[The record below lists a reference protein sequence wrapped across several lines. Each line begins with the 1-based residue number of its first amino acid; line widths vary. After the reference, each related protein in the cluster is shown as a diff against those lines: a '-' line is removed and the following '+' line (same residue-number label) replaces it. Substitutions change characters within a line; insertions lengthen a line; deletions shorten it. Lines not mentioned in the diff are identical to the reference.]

1 MQFSCPNPI
10 DTEHLAAKLALAC
23 PKGMVIYLLGD
34 LGAGKS
40 TFARAFIHAL
50 GFQGSVKSPTY
61 SLLEVYTLADGFD
74 ALHMDLYRLAD
85 AEEVAFLALDEYAQN
100 AKVWL
105 IEWPEKGQG
114 YIPNADLHIRFTV
127 ENSGRMLEFQTQN
140 AKASA
145 CLGAI
150 NP

>member
-1 MQFSCPNPI
+1 MQFSCPDPI
-10 DTEHLAAKLALAC
+10 DTERLAERLAMEC
-23 PKGMVIYLLGD
+23 PKGMVIYLQGD

-50 GFQGSVKSPTY
+50 GFDGSVKSPTY
-61 SLLEVYTLADGFD
+61 SLLEVYAIADGFD

-114 YIPNADLHIRFTV
+114 YIPNADVLIRF
-127 ENSGRMLEFQTQN
+127 NQQDNGRLLEFQAQN
-140 AKASA
+140 AMATA
-145 CLGAI
+145 CLKKL